1 MFNVA
6 AVQFHQIPEH
16 WSCLTPIRSTTMYS
30 LPPYEDALPVSCF
43 IWVRRLFLP
52 PSSSLSD
59 ASCLTTFFVSSCYI
73 TPWIDLLNDMKIDIQ
88 VAINFVYIHIIHNV
102 DAIQIRSITH
112 CMSSCTSV
120 SPISFLS
127 RAASF
132 SCYITSWIDLI
143 NDTHHSM
150 QSSFSYT
157 A

>member
-1 MFNVA
+1 MISLTMKVDVHTAINFVYIHTIHNVDTI
-6 AVQFHQIPEH
+6 QIREITSCK
-16 WSCLTPIRSTTMYS
+16 SCLTSVST
-30 LPPYEDALPVSCF
+30 
-43 IWVRRLFLP
+43 
-52 PSSSLSD
+52 SSLVTR
-59 ASCLTTFFVSSCYI
+59 AVTSSCCI
-73 TPWIDLLNDMKIDIQ
+73 TPWIDLLNGMKIDIN

-102 DAIQIRSITH
+102 DAIQIRAITH

-132 SCYITSWIDLI
+132 SCYITSWIDLL
-143 NDTHHSM
+143 NDTHSM